1 MTLNTTVLKLNLTQ
15 QVLTECFLARQ
26 SLLDDLIIYATDLVI
41 VKRRYRM
48 LRQLSLYEAQILN
61 KIYNFESNDIEDF
74 SIRNIKQELSHVINK
89 SS

>member
-15 QVLTECFLARQ
+15 QVLTECFQARQ
-26 SLLDDLIIYATDLVI
+26 SLLDDLIIYATDSVI

-48 LRQLSLYEAQILN
+48 LKQLSLYEAQILN
-61 KIYNFESNDIEDF
+61 KIYNFESTDIEDF

>member
-15 QVLTECFLARQ
+15 QVLRECFRARQ
-26 SLLDDLIIYATDLVI
+26 SLLDDLIIYATDPVI

-48 LRQLSLYEAQILN
+48 LKQLSLYEAQILN
-61 KIYNFESNDIEDF
+61 KIYNFESDNIEDF
-74 SIRNIKQELSHVINK
+74 SMLNIKQELKHIVNR